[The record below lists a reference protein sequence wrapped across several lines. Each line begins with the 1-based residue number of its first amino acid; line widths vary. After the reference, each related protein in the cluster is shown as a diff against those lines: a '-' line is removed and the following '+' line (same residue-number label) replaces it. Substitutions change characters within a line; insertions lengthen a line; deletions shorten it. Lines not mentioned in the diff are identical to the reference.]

1 LARYGLE
8 IRKPRR
14 SNSSEL
20 AVLHPTQL
28 AQFFVMNIMNI
39 VYFMNFVNVV
49 YSSPTTRRYIR
60 YISRRQDSFF
70 LN

>member
-1 LARYGLE
+1 
-8 IRKPRR
+8 
-14 SNSSEL
+14 
-20 AVLHPTQL
+20 
-28 AQFFVMNIMNI
+28 MNIMNI

-60 YISRRQDSFF
+60 YISRRQDSFS